1 MSKDVLKEWE
11 KCPWVENGNCTIK
24 YPISNYDCLK
34 DSCQIVI
41 QGKEIEQNT
50 IRIKEQ
56 WKLIDQ
62 LRNKDLE
69 REKEIEELRKR
80 LEKLCHVCKGVE
92 PDEKNDINLN
102 DEYVPMPPKN
112 RTTVTISKK

>member
-69 REKEIEELRKR
+69 REKEIAELRAMIQNKKDDEEERVKR
-80 LEKLCHVCKGVE
+80 QLEQFS
-92 PDEKNDINLN
+92 PDK
-102 DEYVPMPPKN
+102 
-112 RTTVTISKK
+112 